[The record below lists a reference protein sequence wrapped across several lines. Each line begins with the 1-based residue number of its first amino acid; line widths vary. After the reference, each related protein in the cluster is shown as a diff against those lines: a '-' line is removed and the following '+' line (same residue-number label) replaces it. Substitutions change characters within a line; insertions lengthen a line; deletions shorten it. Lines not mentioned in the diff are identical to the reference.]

1 MIYMALLNDWRC
13 FELMRIS
20 LKVLREAKQ
29 AVVMALSLV
38 TMLSNSFSWG
48 HLQNIVANTTKTK
61 QKEQ

>member
-20 LKVLREAKQ
+20 LKALRGAKQ

-38 TMLSNSFSWG
+38 TMLSNNFSWG
-48 HLQNIVANTTKTK
+48 HLQNIVANTTKTE